1 VLLIAA
7 NAIHVLADISAP
19 ARAVAPAPRAPR
31 GGGGGTGGMI
41 VLDAPVVTSSGLL
54 LANGGG
60 GGEGSGDGAFG
71 SDGLDPMTINP
82 AAGGTGLSEGGDGGN
97 GSAGIAAG
105 AGATGQNGAIVT
117 RMGVQHVGG
126 GGGGGGGAGVI
137 IAPSGVV
144 LGGMISPEVTLL

>member
-1 VLLIAA
+1 MRSMCWPT
-7 NAIHVLADISAP
+7 SALRRGRSHRRPEHLGWRWRWYGRHDRSRCARCDKQRPP
-19 ARAVAPAPRAPR
+19 AR
-31 GGGGGTGGMI
+31 
-41 VLDAPVVTSSGLL
+41 
-54 LANGGG
+54 NGGG

-126 GGGGGGGAGVI
+126 GGGGGGGAG
-137 IAPSGVV
+137 
-144 LGGMISPEVTLL
+144 